1 MLADKDD
8 WVPRNVAPFIWINQE
23 ALDMTGLE
31 STSSLAGGEAKPV
44 LDGSTRSITDVVTC
58 ADDKGEKILNI
69 VDIQQLPEKSETKT
83 TGSQNG
89 SIRSVSTD
97 QHVET
102 SKSEELREPL
112 LRTDENQEGHR
123 QSIDESP
130 KTSSSSSENLMLDQP
145 AIRSIPSEE
154 EAKPKRMGGS
164 RRARMMDLGKKMQ
177 EKLEEKRRLIEER
190 GRHVVEKIRE
200 NART

>member
-23 ALDMTGLE
+23 AMDMTGLD
-31 STSSLAGGEAKPV
+31 STSSLSGEAKPV
-44 LDGSTRSITDVVTC
+44 PDGSTRSKTDVVTC
-58 ADDKGEKILNI
+58 ADGKGEKIKNI
-69 VDIQQLPEKSETKT
+69 VEIQQLPEKSETKT
-83 TGSQNG
+83 TDSENG
-89 SIRSVSTD
+89 SIRPVSTN
-97 QHVET
+97 QHLET

-123 QSIDESP
+123 QSIDESL

-154 EAKPKRMGGS
+154 EAKPKRMGS

-190 GRHVVEKIRE
+190 GRHVVEKMRE